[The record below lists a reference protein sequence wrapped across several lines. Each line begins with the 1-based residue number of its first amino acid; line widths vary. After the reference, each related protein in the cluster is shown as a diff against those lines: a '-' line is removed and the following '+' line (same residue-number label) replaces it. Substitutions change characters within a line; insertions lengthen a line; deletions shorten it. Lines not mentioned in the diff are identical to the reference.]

1 MITISFMWVMTI
13 LQLKTAIL
21 GNAAWKLITRT
32 PEKILKR
39 SLEKIEIG
47 DLDEEESEESN
58 FLYNFTL
65 SILSNFLLLF
75 AEVGIGAYLLYE
87 HHSDLSYYLAFVLL
101 YKSLILFAIFTTFK
115 VKNNGLSVFE
125 SLNLTPQWA
134 VNVDRFSSFISAIIY
149 GTIIWHR
156 ISYL

>member
-1 MITISFMWVMTI
+1 MWAMTV

-21 GNAAWKLITRT
+21 GNSAWKLITQT
-32 PEKILKR
+32 PERVLKR

-58 FLYNFTL
+58 FLYQFTL

-75 AEVGIGAYLLYE
+75 TEVGLGAYLLYE
-87 HHSDLSYYLAFVLL
+87 QHSDLSYYLAFVLL

-115 VKNNGLSVFE
+115 VKNSGMSIFE

-134 VNVDRFSSFISAIIY
+134 INLDRFSSLISAIIY
-149 GTIIWHR
+149 GVLIWHR
-156 ISYL
+156 V